1 VAVIFSFVILIVA
14 FVILLKSADFFVDGA
29 VGIAESLKV
38 PKMLVGIVLVGFCT
52 TAPEFAVSV
61 QSAWLGHPEIALGN
75 AIGSVICDDAL
86 AMALA
91 ATFAPVI
98 IDPKIFKTAAPFLI
112 TIDVIAY
119 ALAFNGTISR
129 WEGLVLVVILVG
141 YLYYVF
147 REQHRIRKNGI
158 VADVVNNQNDS
169 HTSSPAHGKKAIIRF
184 IIGLAGVIIS
194 SRLVIVSAVEGMEHP
209 IKIIS
214 IATFLGV
221 PEIVIGL
228 TMIAIG
234 TSLPEIMTCVVAS
247 KKKQGEI
254 AAGDIIGADILNIL
268 WIIGV
273 SAAVNPIKVDISII
287 HFSFISMIIVVI
299 TMLVSMRTGWK
310 MSRKEGIILVF
321 MYAVY
326 IGLMIKLFGLQAV
339 HG

>member
-1 VAVIFSFVILIVA
+1 VDIILSFVILIIS

-29 VGIAESLKV
+29 VGIADTLKI

-61 QSAWLGHPEIALGN
+61 QSALLGHPEIALGN

-86 AMALA
+86 ALALA

-112 TIDVIAY
+112 SIDIIAY

-129 WEGLVLVVILVG
+129 WEGIVLVVILAG

-147 REQHRIRKNGI
+147 REQRRVRRDGVTPDVDHDQNGSH
-158 VADVVNNQNDS
+158 DS
-169 HTSSPAHGKKAIIRF
+169 APIHGKKAVLFF
-184 IIGLAGVIIS
+184 IIGLIGVIIS
-194 SRLVIVSAVEGMEHP
+194 SRLVIISAVTGAESP
-209 IKIIS
+209 IKIAS
-214 IATFLGV
+214 IAKFLGI

-234 TSLPEIMTCVVAS
+234 TSLPEIMTCIVAS
-247 KKKQGEI
+247 KKKQSEI

-273 SAAVNPIKVDISII
+273 SAAANPIKTDVLTI
-287 HFSFISMIIVVI
+287 HFSFISMLIVVL
-299 TMLVSMRTGWK
+299 TMLAFMRTGWK
-310 MSRKEGIILVF
+310 ITRKEGIILVF
-321 MYAVY
+321 MYLVY
-326 IGLMIKLFGLQAV
+326 IGLMMKFFGLQAV

>member
-1 VAVIFSFVILIVA
+1 
-14 FVILLKSADFFVDGA
+14 FVDGA

-91 ATFAPVI
+91 ATLAPVI

-112 TIDVIAY
+112 TIDLIAY
-119 ALAFNGTISR
+119 AMAFNGTISR
-129 WEGLVLVVILVG
+129 WEGLVLVVILAG
-141 YLYYVF
+141 YLYYIV
-147 REQHRIRKNGI
+147 REQSRIRKNGI
-158 VADVVNNQNDS
+158 APDIVNNQNDS
-169 HTSSPAHGKKAIIRF
+169 HTSAPVHGKKAAIQF
-184 IIGLAGVIIS
+184 IVGLIGVIIS
-194 SRLVIVSAVEGMEHP
+194 SRLVIISAVTGAENP
-209 IKIIS
+209 IKITS
-214 IATFLGV
+214 IAKFLGV

-234 TSLPEIMTCVVAS
+234 TSLPEIMTCVVAA
-247 KKKQGEI
+247 KKKHSEI

-273 SAAVNPIKVDISII
+273 SAAANPIVTDIRTI

-310 MSRKEGIILVF
+310 MSRKEGIILIF

-326 IGLMIKLFGLQAV
+326 IGLMIKLFGLQV